1 MYKLFM
7 AFRYLRAHKIIYFSI
22 VGVAVGIMTM
32 VVVTSLMGG
41 FSRDMRSRIR
51 GMQTDVLV
59 TAADRNLW
67 IVDYDSLCD
76 TIRRIPHV
84 KGCAPR
90 LEYEAWLG
98 RRGSYSDVRIL
109 GIVPEQEKKVSE
121 LEAFFHRGGKRNF
134 DFKDDTGFPTVNA
147 GAVIGA
153 EIYESGKIGLL
164 TARHAVT
171 PILCAKDFD
180 VAGQFRSGMV
190 EYDRSYVIMDL
201 ASAQEF
207 LQVSEPPRANIL
219 AVSVED
225 YARDGRE
232 VRSAILEAL
241 HARRPCM
248 NPESHKAGRYGFR
261 CGPYRAMTWEQSKSN
276 LLAAV
281 EVEKAMQFI
290 LLFLIVLVAGFNI
303 IAIYTL
309 VVRSKTRDI
318 GILRAL
324 GGTGGGVTTI
334 FLMSGGLCGLIGSFC
349 GVVLGL
355 LLAWNLNEIA
365 DFIRVVSRGV
375 NIDSLNP
382 DRILN
387 AVPRGTSWTAAILLA
402 AAGVS
407 LNFSWR
413 QFYKERLRTPWISMI
428 LTGALLAAAAYF
440 STSWLPNYKP
450 FDHYDPDLSPGGQ
463 GWFVGLV
470 VLLWAGFCA
479 TWRGMDRIRRRPG
492 WIFFGAFGTVL
503 LSAIQV
509 AILGTFAITLCICLL
524 RPEIYWHGLEL
535 FDRTIYYLDRIP
547 VFVDYRGLAT
557 IVGMTLVVSVIFS
570 IYPALRAAAANPVE
584 AIRDE

>member
-41 FSRDMRSRIR
+41 FSRDMRARIR
-51 GMQTDVLV
+51 GMQSDVLV
-59 TAADRNLW
+59 LSYDRNLW
-67 IVDYDSLCD
+67 IVDYENLCRS
-76 TIRRIPHV
+76 IRQIPHV
-84 KGCAPR
+84 TGCAPR

-98 RRGSYSDVRIL
+98 RRGSYVDVRIM
-109 GIVPEQEKKVSE
+109 GIVPREEEKVSQ
-121 LEAFFHRGGKRNF
+121 LGAFFRRGGKRNF
-134 DFKDDTGFPTVNA
+134 DLKDDAGFPTTNPGV
-147 GAVIGA
+147 VVGA
-153 EIYESGKIGLL
+153 EMYETGKVGLL
-164 TARHAVT
+164 TARHSTT

-180 VAGQFRSGMV
+180 VVGQFRSGMN
-190 EYDRSYVIMDL
+190 EYDKAVVVMDL
-201 ASAQEF
+201 AAAQEF
-207 LQVSEPPRANIL
+207 LQVDVPPRVNIL

-225 YARDGRE
+225 YQRDGRE
-232 VRSAILEAL
+232 VRGKILEVL
-241 HARRPCM
+241 HQHRPCM
-248 NPESHKAGRYGFR
+248 DPSLHRLGR
-261 CGPYRAMTWEQSKSN
+261 CGLYRAITWEQSRTN

-281 EVEKAMQFI
+281 EVEKAMQFV

-324 GGTGGGVTTI
+324 GGTEGGVTSI
-334 FLMSGGLCGLIGSFC
+334 FLMSGGLCGMFGSFC

-375 NIDSLNP
+375 NHDSLNP
-382 DRILN
+382 DRLLN
-387 AVPRGTSWTAAILLA
+387 LVPRGTAWTATVLLA
-402 AAGVS
+402 AAGIS
-407 LNFSWR
+407 LILSWR
-413 QFYKERLRTPWISMI
+413 LFYRERIRTPWMSI
-428 LTGALLAAAAYF
+428 LITGAMLAGAAYF
-440 STSWLPNYKP
+440 STTWLPNYKP
-450 FDHYDPDLSPGGQ
+450 YDHYDPPLSPHAQ
-463 GWFVGLV
+463 GSFVAVV

-479 TWRGMDRIRRRPG
+479 AWRVLDRFRRRPA
-492 WIFFGAFGTVL
+492 WVFFGTLGTL
-503 LSAIQV
+503 YLSALLL
-509 AILGTFAITLCICLL
+509 AIVGTFAITLCISLL

-547 VFVDYRGLAT
+547 VFVDYRALAT
-557 IVGMTLVVSVIFS
+557 IVAMTLVVSVIFS
-570 IYPALRAAAANPVE
+570 IYPALRAAASNPVE